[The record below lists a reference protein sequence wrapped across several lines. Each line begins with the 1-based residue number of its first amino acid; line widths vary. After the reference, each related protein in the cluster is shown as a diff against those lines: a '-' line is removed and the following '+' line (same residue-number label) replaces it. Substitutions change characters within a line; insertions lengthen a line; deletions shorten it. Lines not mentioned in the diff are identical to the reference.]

1 MYGAC
6 HVVQAIASAYS
17 QSLHQFLQLLPL
29 QKHVDLSF
37 LQFRLDFSAFYS
49 LPAAAGS
56 VRGSP

>member
-1 MYGAC
+1 L
-6 HVVQAIASAYS
+6 QAIASAYS

-49 LPAAAGS
+49 MPTAAG
-56 VRGSP
+56 GSERP